1 MTAKLAFRNVKRS
14 ARDYLVYFLTTTFV
28 AALMFA
34 FNTVIFSESVG
45 RMFEVAGLMAAMIGM
60 ATFFIVLIVAWLINY
75 MVRFILE
82 KRSREFGIYLLIG
95 MKKKQISRLY
105 LREMLLLGTVAFGL
119 GLLPG
124 LLLQQIL
131 LAVLYGVL
139 KLDQPLRIEW
149 SWWCFLM
156 TFLCYF
162 GCYFLALFR
171 CKRRFRKMNIRDLM
185 DEQHRGEEIQE
196 GKVGIRKLLLPVS
209 ILVLAALEV
218 ALCLGLIRDGV
229 SIMGFLAGLVV
240 FIYLFYAGVSAWV
253 VSYVR
258 KKGSRIY
265 RRGNL
270 FLLRQFAS
278 KVRTMQFTMGTLTA
292 LFTVAILGCTVALMF
307 QDYQDQILQ
316 SKFPFDVQVY
326 GADPADEFADEFE
339 VLNKETT
346 VEDSYIYRIYENGT
360 DPVNVWLYSHLQV
373 FGTIYQKPDG
383 TADVEKIREEADG
396 SYCRYDTY
404 MGLSDYNRLRHM
416 LGYQEVSLR
425 DGEYLLHIKERVLR
439 ETKDFTDEIRV
450 LGEKGVLSCAGIRTE
465 PFSQDGHNGGDYV
478 IVVPDAEISAMTPY
492 YSELAVDIKGKA
504 PADLERQL
512 DALGEEQDFGGHPQ
526 REGNSCYGSD
536 TIVSYAA
543 VNLVR
548 DNLIPEVRYLLLCII
563 FPAFYIGL
571 VFLCVALAVLSVQQL
586 SDAAKYRFR
595 YQVLHQLGM
604 GRKET
609 DHLIFRQ
616 LLWYYLCPAVFA
628 AAISSMI
635 CAFISR
641 KFIFYTGVHTPLFQY
656 FGGSCLLFIGIYT
669 VYFLITY
676 ISFKR
681 TVREEN
687 KR

>member
-1 MTAKLAFRNVKRS
+1 MTYKLAFRNVRRS
-14 ARDYLVYFLTTTFV
+14 ARDYLVYFLTMTFV
-28 AALMFA
+28 TALMFA
-34 FNTVIFSESVG
+34 FNTVIFSERVG
-45 RMFEVAGLMAAMIGM
+45 KMFEVAGLMAGMIGM
-60 ATFFIVLIVAWLINY
+60 ATFFIVLIIAWLINY

-82 KRSREFGIYLLIG
+82 KRSREFGLYLLIG
-95 MKKKQISRLY
+95 MRKKEVARLY
-105 LREMLLLGTVAFGL
+105 LRESLLMGTAAFCLGLLLGF
-119 GLLPG
+119 
-124 LLLQQIL
+124 LLQQIL
-131 LAVLYGVL
+131 LAILYGML
-139 KLDQPLRIEW
+139 KMDQPLGIEW
-149 SWWCFLM
+149 NGWCFLM

-185 DEQHRGEEIQE
+185 DAQHRGEEIRE
-196 GKVGIRKLLLPVS
+196 GKIGRKKVWLPVS
-209 ILVLAALEV
+209 LLALALLEG
-218 ALCLGLIRDGV
+218 ALYLGFIRDGG
-229 SIMGFLAGLVV
+229 SIAGFLVGLVV
-240 FIYLFYAGVSAWV
+240 FIYLFYVGISAWV
-253 VSYVR
+253 VGYVR
-258 KKGSRIY
+258 KKGDRIY
-265 RRGNL
+265 HNGNL

-307 QDYQDQILQ
+307 QDYQEQILQ
-316 SKFPFDVQVY
+316 GKFPFDVQVY
-326 GADPADEFADEFE
+326 GADPADDFGDELE
-339 VLNKETT
+339 ILKKETT
-346 VEDSYIYRIYENGT
+346 IKESYIYRIYENET
-360 DPVNVWLYSHLQV
+360 DAVNVWLYSHLQV
-373 FGTIYQKPDG
+373 FGGRYQKKDG
-383 TADVEKIREEADG
+383 TPDVEKIRKGGDG

-404 MGLSDYNRLRHM
+404 MGLSDYNALRKM
-416 LGYQEVSLR
+416 LGYEEVSLEN
-425 DGEYLLHIKERVLR
+425 GEYLLHMKDRVLR
-439 ETKDFTDEIRV
+439 ETGDFTDEIKIQ
-450 LGEKGVLSCAGIRTE
+450 GKDGVLTCVGIRTE

-478 IVVPDAEISAMTPY
+478 IVVPDEELSSMTPY

-504 PADLERQL
+504 PDDLEKQL
-512 DALGEEQDFGGHPQ
+512 DSLGDEQDFGGHPQ

-548 DNLIPEVRYLLLCII
+548 DNLIPEVRYMLLCIM

-571 VFLCVALAVLSVQQL
+571 VFLCVALTVLSVQQL

-595 YQVLHQLGM
+595 YRVLGQLGM

-616 LLWYYLCPAVFA
+616 LLWYYLCPALFA
-628 AAISSMI
+628 AAVSSMI

-656 FGGSCLLFIGIYT
+656 FGASCLLFLGIYT
-669 VYFLITY
+669 VYFVITY

-687 KR
+687 GR

>member
-1 MTAKLAFRNVKRS
+1 M
-14 ARDYLVYFLTTTFV
+14 
-28 AALMFA
+28 
-34 FNTVIFSESVG
+34 
-45 RMFEVAGLMAAMIGM
+45 
-60 ATFFIVLIVAWLINY
+60 
-75 MVRFILE
+75 
-82 KRSREFGIYLLIG
+82 
-95 MKKKQISRLY
+95 
-105 LREMLLLGTVAFGL
+105 
-119 GLLPG
+119 
-124 LLLQQIL
+124 
-131 LAVLYGVL
+131 
-139 KLDQPLRIEW
+139 
-149 SWWCFLM
+149 
-156 TFLCYF
+156 
-162 GCYFLALFR
+162 
-171 CKRRFRKMNIRDLM
+171 
-185 DEQHRGEEIQE
+185 
-196 GKVGIRKLLLPVS
+196 
-209 ILVLAALEV
+209 
-218 ALCLGLIRDGV
+218 
-229 SIMGFLAGLVV
+229 
-240 FIYLFYAGVSAWV
+240 
-253 VSYVR
+253 
-258 KKGSRIY
+258 
-265 RRGNL
+265 
-270 FLLRQFAS
+270 
-278 KVRTMQFTMGTLTA
+278 
-292 LFTVAILGCTVALMF
+292 
-307 QDYQDQILQ
+307 
-316 SKFPFDVQVY
+316 
-326 GADPADEFADEFE
+326 
-339 VLNKETT
+339 
-346 VEDSYIYRIYENGT
+346 
-360 DPVNVWLYSHLQV
+360 WLYSHLQV

-383 TADVEKIREEADG
+383 TADVEKIRDEADG

>member
-1 MTAKLAFRNVKRS
+1 MTYKLAFRNVRRS
-14 ARDYLVYFLTTTFV
+14 ARDYLVYFLTMTFV
-28 AALMFA
+28 TALMFA
-34 FNTVIFSESVG
+34 FNTVIFSERVG
-45 RMFEVAGLMAAMIGM
+45 KMFEVAGLMAGMIGM
-60 ATFFIVLIVAWLINY
+60 ATFFIVLIIAWLINY

-82 KRSREFGIYLLIG
+82 KRSREFGLYLLIG
-95 MKKKQISRLY
+95 MRKKEVARLY
-105 LREMLLLGTVAFGL
+105 LRESLLMGTAAFCLGLLLGF
-119 GLLPG
+119 
-124 LLLQQIL
+124 LLQQIL
-131 LAVLYGVL
+131 LAILYGML
-139 KLDQPLRIEW
+139 KMDQPLGIEW
-149 SWWCFLM
+149 NGWCFLM

-185 DEQHRGEEIQE
+185 DAQHRGEEIRE
-196 GKVGIRKLLLPVS
+196 GKIGRRKVWLPVS
-209 ILVLAALEV
+209 LLALALLEG
-218 ALCLGLIRDGV
+218 ALYLGFIRDGG
-229 SIMGFLAGLVV
+229 SIAGFLVGLVV
-240 FIYLFYAGVSAWV
+240 FIYLFYVGISAWV
-253 VSYVR
+253 VGYVR
-258 KKGSRIY
+258 KKGNRIY
-265 RRGNL
+265 HNGNL

-307 QDYQDQILQ
+307 QDYQEQILQ
-316 SKFPFDVQVY
+316 GKFPFDVQVY
-326 GADPADEFADEFE
+326 GADPADDFGDELE
-339 VLNKETT
+339 ILKKETT
-346 VEDSYIYRIYENGT
+346 IKESYIYRIYENET
-360 DPVNVWLYSHLQV
+360 DAVNVWLYSYLQV
-373 FGTIYQKPDG
+373 FGGRYQKKDG
-383 TADVEKIREEADG
+383 TPDVEKIRKGGDG

-404 MGLSDYNRLRHM
+404 MGLSDYNALRKM
-416 LGYQEVSLR
+416 LGYEEVSLEN
-425 DGEYLLHIKERVLR
+425 GEYLLHMKDRVLR
-439 ETKDFTDEIRV
+439 ETGDFTDEIKIQ
-450 LGEKGVLSCAGIRTE
+450 GKDGVLTCVGIRTE

-478 IVVPDAEISAMTPY
+478 IVVPDEELSSMTPY

-504 PADLERQL
+504 PDDLEKQL
-512 DALGEEQDFGGHPQ
+512 DSLGDEQDFGGHPQ

-548 DNLIPEVRYLLLCII
+548 DNLIPEVRYMLLCIM

-571 VFLCVALAVLSVQQL
+571 VFLCVALTVLSVQQL

-595 YQVLHQLGM
+595 YRVLGQLGM

-616 LLWYYLCPAVFA
+616 LLWYYLCPALFA
-628 AAISSMI
+628 AAVSSMI

-656 FGGSCLLFIGIYT
+656 FGASCLLFLGIYT
-669 VYFLITY
+669 VYFVITY

-687 KR
+687 GR

>member
-1 MTAKLAFRNVKRS
+1 MTYKLAFRNVRRS
-14 ARDYLVYFLTTTFV
+14 ARDYLVYFLTMTFV
-28 AALMFA
+28 TALMFA
-34 FNTVIFSESVG
+34 FNTVIFSERVG
-45 RMFEVAGLMAAMIGM
+45 KMFEVAGLMAGMIGM
-60 ATFFIVLIVAWLINY
+60 ATFFIVLIIAWLINY

-82 KRSREFGIYLLIG
+82 KRSREFGLYLLIG
-95 MKKKQISRLY
+95 MRKKEVARLY
-105 LREMLLLGTVAFGL
+105 LRESLLMGTAAFCLGLLLGF
-119 GLLPG
+119 
-124 LLLQQIL
+124 LLQQIL
-131 LAVLYGVL
+131 LAILYGML
-139 KLDQPLRIEW
+139 KMDQPLGIEW
-149 SWWCFLM
+149 NGWCFLM

-185 DEQHRGEEIQE
+185 DAQHRGEEIRE
-196 GKVGIRKLLLPVS
+196 GKIGRKKVWLPVS
-209 ILVLAALEV
+209 LLALALLEG
-218 ALCLGLIRDGV
+218 ALYLGFIRDGG
-229 SIMGFLAGLVV
+229 SIAGFLVGLVV
-240 FIYLFYAGVSAWV
+240 FIYLFYVGISAWV
-253 VSYVR
+253 VGYVR
-258 KKGSRIY
+258 KKGDRIY
-265 RRGNL
+265 HNGNL

-307 QDYQDQILQ
+307 QDYQEQILQ
-316 SKFPFDVQVY
+316 GKFPFDVQVY
-326 GADPADEFADEFE
+326 GADPADDFGDELE
-339 VLNKETT
+339 ILKKETT
-346 VEDSYIYRIYENGT
+346 IKESYIYRIYENET
-360 DPVNVWLYSHLQV
+360 DAVNVWLYSHLQV
-373 FGTIYQKPDG
+373 FGGRYQKKDG
-383 TADVEKIREEADG
+383 TPDVEKIRKGGDG

-404 MGLSDYNRLRHM
+404 MGLSDYNALRKM
-416 LGYQEVSLR
+416 LGYEEVSLEN
-425 DGEYLLHIKERVLR
+425 GEYLLHMKDRVLR
-439 ETKDFTDEIRV
+439 ETGDFTDEIKIQ
-450 LGEKGVLSCAGIRTE
+450 GKDGVLACVGIRTE

-478 IVVPDAEISAMTPY
+478 IVVPDEELSSMTPY

-504 PADLERQL
+504 PDDLEKQL
-512 DALGEEQDFGGHPQ
+512 DSLGDEQDFGGHPQ

-548 DNLIPEVRYLLLCII
+548 DNLIPEVRYMLLCIM

-571 VFLCVALAVLSVQQL
+571 VFLCVALTVLSVQQL

-595 YQVLHQLGM
+595 YRVLGQLGM

-616 LLWYYLCPAVFA
+616 LLWYYLCPALFA
-628 AAISSMI
+628 AAVSSMI

-656 FGGSCLLFIGIYT
+656 FGASCLLFLGIYT
-669 VYFLITY
+669 VYFVITY

-687 KR
+687 GR

>member
-1 MTAKLAFRNVKRS
+1 MTYKLAFRNVRRS
-14 ARDYLVYFLTTTFV
+14 ARDYLVYFLTMTFV
-28 AALMFA
+28 TALMFA
-34 FNTVIFSESVG
+34 FNTVIFSERVG
-45 RMFEVAGLMAAMIGM
+45 KMFEVAGLMVGMIGM
-60 ATFFIVLIVAWLINY
+60 ATFFIVLIIAWLINY

-82 KRSREFGIYLLIG
+82 KRSREFGLYLLIG
-95 MKKKQISRLY
+95 MRKKEVARLY
-105 LREMLLLGTVAFGL
+105 LRESLLMGTAAFCLGLLLGF
-119 GLLPG
+119 
-124 LLLQQIL
+124 LLQQIL
-131 LAVLYGVL
+131 LAILYGML
-139 KLDQPLRIEW
+139 KMDQPLGIEW
-149 SWWCFLM
+149 NGWCFLM

-185 DEQHRGEEIQE
+185 DAQHRGEEIRE
-196 GKVGIRKLLLPVS
+196 GKIGRKKVWLPVS
-209 ILVLAALEV
+209 LLALALLEG
-218 ALCLGLIRDGV
+218 ALYLGFIRDGG
-229 SIMGFLAGLVV
+229 SIAGFLVGLVV
-240 FIYLFYAGVSAWV
+240 FIYLFYVGISAWV
-253 VSYVR
+253 VGYVR
-258 KKGSRIY
+258 KKGDRIY
-265 RRGNL
+265 HNGNL

-307 QDYQDQILQ
+307 QDYQEQILQ
-316 SKFPFDVQVY
+316 GKFPFDVQVY
-326 GADPADEFADEFE
+326 GADPADDFGDELE
-339 VLNKETT
+339 ILKKETT
-346 VEDSYIYRIYENGT
+346 IKESYIYRIYENET
-360 DPVNVWLYSHLQV
+360 DAVNVWLYSHLQV
-373 FGTIYQKPDG
+373 FGGRYQKKDG
-383 TADVEKIREEADG
+383 TPDVEKIRKGGDG

-404 MGLSDYNRLRHM
+404 MGLSDYNALRKM
-416 LGYQEVSLR
+416 LGYEEVSLEN
-425 DGEYLLHIKERVLR
+425 GEYLLHMKDRVLR
-439 ETKDFTDEIRV
+439 ETGDFTDEIKIQ
-450 LGEKGVLSCAGIRTE
+450 GKDGVLTCVGIRTE

-478 IVVPDAEISAMTPY
+478 IVVPDEELSSMTPY

-504 PADLERQL
+504 PDDLEKQL
-512 DALGEEQDFGGHPQ
+512 DSLGDEQDFGGHPQ

-548 DNLIPEVRYLLLCII
+548 DNLIPEVRYMLLCIM

-571 VFLCVALAVLSVQQL
+571 VFLCVALTVLSVQQL

-595 YQVLHQLGM
+595 YRVLGQLGM

-616 LLWYYLCPAVFA
+616 LLWYYLCPALFA
-628 AAISSMI
+628 AAVSSMI

-656 FGGSCLLFIGIYT
+656 FGASCLLFLGIYT
-669 VYFLITY
+669 VYFVITY

-687 KR
+687 GR